1 MIKLSVIYMGV
12 KMKVDKAI
20 KATFNTNLII
30 LNGFLVALL
39 VGTILLML
47 PVSSASG
54 NGTDFIT
61 ALFTATTSLCVTGLV
76 VVPTYAYW
84 SIFGKVII
92 LILIQLGGLGIISF
106 TIGFL
111 IIIGKKI
118 SLKERKMIQ
127 ESYNLDSAQGV
138 LKILRKIFG
147 ITVKIEGIG
156 AILYSIQFIPE
167 YGIVKGICYSVFHSV
182 SAFCNA
188 GIDIIGNDSLV
199 KYHGNV
205 LVNFTTVMLI
215 ICGGIGF
222 IVWLDIGGIISE
234 IRNKKLSPNK
244 FIERMK
250 LHTKLVLITT
260 AILVGGGF
268 LFILLFEYNNPD
280 TLGNMTFGNKCLA
293 ALFEAV
299 TLRTAGFITVPQAGF
314 RDGTFMIMCGMMIV
328 GGSPFG
334 TAGGIKTTTL
344 ALIFLLTWSTIKGK
358 EDIEVCRRRINK
370 QNVRSAVA
378 IGTIVLS
385 ILAVAIMALSFTE
398 DAPLKVITFEA
409 VSALGTVG
417 LSMDFTASLTAI
429 GKLIIIVLMFFGR
442 VGPITIAMAMAGR
455 ARKDRK
461 ITNYPEKRVMIG

>member
-1 MIKLSVIYMGV
+1 
-12 KMKVDKAI
+12 MKVDKAI

-314 RDGTFMIMCGMMIV
+314 RDGTFMIMCGLMIV

-370 QNVRSAVA
+370 QNVRSAVS

>member
-1 MIKLSVIYMGV
+1 
-12 KMKVDKAI
+12 
-20 KATFNTNLII
+20 
-30 LNGFLVALL
+30 
-39 VGTILLML
+39 ML

-147 ITVKIEGIG
+147 ITLKIEGIG

-314 RDGTFMIMCGMMIV
+314 RDGTFMIMCGLMIV

>member
-1 MIKLSVIYMGV
+1 
-12 KMKVDKAI
+12 MKVDKAI

-250 LHTKLVLITT
+250 LHTKIVLITT

>member
-1 MIKLSVIYMGV
+1 
-12 KMKVDKAI
+12 MKVDKAI

-76 VVPTYAYW
+76 GVPTYAYW

-188 GIDIIGNDSLV
+188 GIDIIGNDSFV

-205 LVNFTTVMLI
+205 LVNLTTVMLI

-234 IRNKKLSPNK
+234 IRNKKLRPNK

-328 GGSPFG
+328 GGSPLG

-344 ALIFLLTWSTIKGK
+344 ALVFLLTWATIKGK
-358 EDIEVCRRRINK
+358 DDIEVCRRRINK

-385 ILAVAIMALSFTE
+385 ILAVAIMALSFTK

>member
-1 MIKLSVIYMGV
+1 
-12 KMKVDKAI
+12 MKVDKAI

-47 PVSSASG
+47 PVSSANG

-199 KYHGNV
+199 KYQGNV
-205 LVNFTTVMLI
+205 LVNFTTMMLI

-234 IRNKKLSPNK
+234 IRNKKLSSNK

-293 ALFEAV
+293 ALFESV
-299 TLRTAGFITVPQAGF
+299 TLRTAGFMTVSQAGF
-314 RDGTFMIMCGMMIV
+314 RDGTFMIMCGLMIV
-328 GGSPFG
+328 GGSPLG

-344 ALIFLLTWSTIKGK
+344 ALVILLTLATIKGK
-358 EDIEVCRRRINK
+358 DDIEVCRRRINK

-398 DAPLKVITFEA
+398 GAPLKVITFEA

-461 ITNYPEKRVMIG
+461 ITNYPEKKVMIG

>member
-1 MIKLSVIYMGV
+1 
-12 KMKVDKAI
+12 MKVDKAI

-147 ITVKIEGIG
+147 ITLKIEGIG

-314 RDGTFMIMCGMMIV
+314 RDGTFMIMCGLMIV

-344 ALIFLLTWSTIKGK
+344 ALIFLLTWSTTKGK

>member
-1 MIKLSVIYMGV
+1 
-12 KMKVDKAI
+12 MKVDKAI

-147 ITVKIEGIG
+147 ITLKIEGIG

-234 IRNKKLSPNK
+234 IRDKKLSPNK

-314 RDGTFMIMCGMMIV
+314 RDGTFMIMCGLMIV

>member
-1 MIKLSVIYMGV
+1 
-12 KMKVDKAI
+12 MKVDKAI

-147 ITVKIEGIG
+147 ITLKIEGIG

-314 RDGTFMIMCGMMIV
+314 RDGTFMIMCGLMIV

-455 ARKDRK
+455 ARKNRK

>member
-1 MIKLSVIYMGV
+1 
-12 KMKVDKAI
+12 MKVDKAI

-314 RDGTFMIMCGMMIV
+314 RDGTFMIMCGLMIV

-442 VGPITIAMAMAGR
+442 VGPITIAMALAGR

>member
-1 MIKLSVIYMGV
+1 
-12 KMKVDKAI
+12 MKVDKAI

-188 GIDIIGNDSLV
+188 GIDIFGNDSLV

-314 RDGTFMIMCGMMIV
+314 RDGTFMIMCGLMIV

>member
-1 MIKLSVIYMGV
+1 
-12 KMKVDKAI
+12 MKVDKAI

-314 RDGTFMIMCGMMIV
+314 RDGTFMIMCGLMIV

>member
-1 MIKLSVIYMGV
+1 
-12 KMKVDKAI
+12 MKVDKAI

-147 ITVKIEGIG
+147 ITLKIEGIG

-222 IVWLDIGGIISE
+222 IVWIDIGGIISE

-314 RDGTFMIMCGMMIV
+314 RDGTFMIMCGLMIV

>member
-1 MIKLSVIYMGV
+1 
-12 KMKVDKAI
+12 MKVDKAI

-54 NGTDFIT
+54 RTTDFIT

-111 IIIGKKI
+111 IIIGKRI

-147 ITVKIEGIG
+147 ITIKIEGVG

-167 YGIVKGICYSVFHSV
+167 YGIVKGICYSIFHSV

-188 GIDIIGNDSLV
+188 GIDILGSDSFV
-199 KYHGNV
+199 KYQGNV
-205 LVNFTTVMLI
+205 LVNFTTMMLI

-222 IVWLDIGGIISE
+222 IVWLDVGGIINE
-234 IRNKKLSPNK
+234 IRSKKLSPNK

-260 AILVGGGF
+260 VVLVAGGF
-268 LFILLFEYNNPD
+268 LFILLFEYNNPA
-280 TLGNMTFGNKCLA
+280 TLGNMTFGKKCLA

-299 TLRTAGFITVPQAGF
+299 TLRTAGFVTVPQTGF
-314 RDGTFMIMCGMMIV
+314 MDGTFMIMCGLMIV
-328 GGSPFG
+328 GGSPLG

-344 ALIFLLTWSTIKGK
+344 ALIFLLTWATIKGK
-358 EDIEVCRRRINK
+358 DDIEVCRRRINK
-370 QNVRSAVA
+370 QNVRSAAA

-398 DAPLKVITFEA
+398 GAPLKVITFEA

-417 LSMDFTASLTAI
+417 LSMDFTASLTVV
-429 GKLIIIVLMFFGR
+429 GKLIIIILMFFGR

>member
-1 MIKLSVIYMGV
+1 
-12 KMKVDKAI
+12 MKVDKAI

-147 ITVKIEGIG
+147 ITLKIEGIG

-299 TLRTAGFITVPQAGF
+299 TLRTAGFNTVPQAGF
-314 RDGTFMIMCGMMIV
+314 RDGTFMIMCGLMIV

>member
-1 MIKLSVIYMGV
+1 M
-12 KMKVDKAI
+12 
-20 KATFNTNLII
+20 
-30 LNGFLVALL
+30 
-39 VGTILLML
+39 
-47 PVSSASG
+47 
-54 NGTDFIT
+54 
-61 ALFTATTSLCVTGLV
+61 FTATTSLCVTGLV

-314 RDGTFMIMCGMMIV
+314 RDGTFMIMCGLMIV

-370 QNVRSAVA
+370 QNVRS
-378 IGTIVLS
+378 
-385 ILAVAIMALSFTE
+385 AVAIMALSFTE

>member
-1 MIKLSVIYMGV
+1 
-12 KMKVDKAI
+12 MKVDKAI
-20 KATFNTNLII
+20 KTTFNTNLII

-314 RDGTFMIMCGMMIV
+314 RDGTFMIMCGLMIV

>member
-1 MIKLSVIYMGV
+1 
-12 KMKVDKAI
+12 MKVDKAI

-147 ITVKIEGIG
+147 ITLKIEGIG

-205 LVNFTTVMLI
+205 LVNFTAVMLI

-314 RDGTFMIMCGMMIV
+314 RDGTFMIMCGLMIV

>member
-1 MIKLSVIYMGV
+1 
-12 KMKVDKAI
+12 MKVDKAI

-76 VVPTYAYW
+76 VVPTYAFW

-147 ITVKIEGIG
+147 ITLKIEGIG

-314 RDGTFMIMCGMMIV
+314 RDGTFMIMCGLMIV

>member
-1 MIKLSVIYMGV
+1 
-12 KMKVDKAI
+12 MKVDKAI

-127 ESYNLDSAQGV
+127 VSYNLDSAQGV

-147 ITVKIEGIG
+147 ITLKIEGIG

-314 RDGTFMIMCGMMIV
+314 RDGTFMIMCGLMIV

>member
-1 MIKLSVIYMGV
+1 
-12 KMKVDKAI
+12 MKVDKAI

-314 RDGTFMIMCGMMIV
+314 RDGTFMIMCGLMIV

-398 DAPLKVITFEA
+398 DAPLKVITVEA

-455 ARKDRK
+455 ARKNRK

>member
-1 MIKLSVIYMGV
+1 
-12 KMKVDKAI
+12 MKVDKAI

-147 ITVKIEGIG
+147 INVKIEGIG

-314 RDGTFMIMCGMMIV
+314 RDGTFMIMCGLMIV

>member
-1 MIKLSVIYMGV
+1 
-12 KMKVDKAI
+12 MKVDKAI

-84 SIFGKVII
+84 NIFGKVII

-147 ITVKIEGIG
+147 ITLKIEGIG

-314 RDGTFMIMCGMMIV
+314 RDGTFMIMCGLMIV

>member
-1 MIKLSVIYMGV
+1 
-12 KMKVDKAI
+12 MKVDKAI

-250 LHTKLVLITT
+250 LHTKLVLIMT

-314 RDGTFMIMCGMMIV
+314 RDGTFMIMCGLMIV

-455 ARKDRK
+455 ARKNRK

>member
-1 MIKLSVIYMGV
+1 
-12 KMKVDKAI
+12 MKVDKAI

>member
-1 MIKLSVIYMGV
+1 
-12 KMKVDKAI
+12 MKVDKAI

-92 LILIQLGGLGIISF
+92 LILIQLGGLGIICF

-314 RDGTFMIMCGMMIV
+314 RDGTFMIMCGLMIV

>member
-1 MIKLSVIYMGV
+1 M
-12 KMKVDKAI
+12 
-20 KATFNTNLII
+20 
-30 LNGFLVALL
+30 
-39 VGTILLML
+39 
-47 PVSSASG
+47 
-54 NGTDFIT
+54 
-61 ALFTATTSLCVTGLV
+61 
-76 VVPTYAYW
+76 
-84 SIFGKVII
+84 
-92 LILIQLGGLGIISF
+92 
-106 TIGFL
+106 
-111 IIIGKKI
+111 
-118 SLKERKMIQ
+118 KERKMIQ

-314 RDGTFMIMCGMMIV
+314 RDGTFMIMCGLMIV

-417 LSMDFTASLTAI
+417 PSMDFTASLTAI

>member
-1 MIKLSVIYMGV
+1 
-12 KMKVDKAI
+12 MKVDKAI

-147 ITVKIEGIG
+147 ITLKIEGIG

-250 LHTKLVLITT
+250 LRTKLVLITT

-314 RDGTFMIMCGMMIV
+314 RDGTFMIMCGLMIV

-398 DAPLKVITFEA
+398 DAPLKVITFET

>member
-1 MIKLSVIYMGV
+1 
-12 KMKVDKAI
+12 MKVDKAI

-314 RDGTFMIMCGMMIV
+314 RDGTFMIMCGLMIV

-417 LSMDFTASLTAI
+417 LSMDFTASITAI

>member
-1 MIKLSVIYMGV
+1 M
-12 KMKVDKAI
+12 
-20 KATFNTNLII
+20 
-30 LNGFLVALL
+30 
-39 VGTILLML
+39 
-47 PVSSASG
+47 
-54 NGTDFIT
+54 
-61 ALFTATTSLCVTGLV
+61 TGLV

-147 ITVKIEGIG
+147 ITLKIEGIG

-314 RDGTFMIMCGMMIV
+314 RDGTFMIMCGLMIV

-344 ALIFLLTWSTIKGK
+344 ALILLLTWSTIKGK

>member
-1 MIKLSVIYMGV
+1 
-12 KMKVDKAI
+12 MKVDKAI

-84 SIFGKVII
+84 SIFGNVII

-147 ITVKIEGIG
+147 ITLKIEGIG

-314 RDGTFMIMCGMMIV
+314 RDGTFMIMCGLMIV

>member
-1 MIKLSVIYMGV
+1 
-12 KMKVDKAI
+12 MKVDKAI

-147 ITVKIEGIG
+147 ITLKIEGIG

-314 RDGTFMIMCGMMIV
+314 RDGTFMIMCGLMIV

-398 DAPLKVITFEA
+398 DAPLKVITFET

>member
-1 MIKLSVIYMGV
+1 
-12 KMKVDKAI
+12 MKVDKAI

-314 RDGTFMIMCGMMIV
+314 RDGTFMIMCGLMIV

-334 TAGGIKTTTL
+334 PAGGIKTTTL

>member
-1 MIKLSVIYMGV
+1 
-12 KMKVDKAI
+12 MKVDKAI

-147 ITVKIEGIG
+147 ITLKIEGIG

-299 TLRTAGFITVPQAGF
+299 TLRTAGFITVPHS
-314 RDGTFMIMCGMMIV
+314 R
-328 GGSPFG
+328 
-334 TAGGIKTTTL
+334 
-344 ALIFLLTWSTIKGK
+344 W
-358 EDIEVCRRRINK
+358 N
-370 QNVRSAVA
+370 
-378 IGTIVLS
+378 
-385 ILAVAIMALSFTE
+385 
-398 DAPLKVITFEA
+398 
-409 VSALGTVG
+409 
-417 LSMDFTASLTAI
+417 
-429 GKLIIIVLMFFGR
+429 
-442 VGPITIAMAMAGR
+442 
-455 ARKDRK
+455 
-461 ITNYPEKRVMIG
+461 

>member
-1 MIKLSVIYMGV
+1 M
-12 KMKVDKAI
+12 
-20 KATFNTNLII
+20 
-30 LNGFLVALL
+30 
-39 VGTILLML
+39 
-47 PVSSASG
+47 
-54 NGTDFIT
+54 
-61 ALFTATTSLCVTGLV
+61 TGLV

-147 ITVKIEGIG
+147 ITLKIEGIG

-314 RDGTFMIMCGMMIV
+314 RDGTFMIMCGLMIV

>member
-1 MIKLSVIYMGV
+1 
-12 KMKVDKAI
+12 MKVDKAI

-84 SIFGKVII
+84 SICGKVII

-147 ITVKIEGIG
+147 ITLKIDGIG

-314 RDGTFMIMCGMMIV
+314 RDGTFMIMCGLMIV

>member
-1 MIKLSVIYMGV
+1 
-12 KMKVDKAI
+12 MKVDKAI

-147 ITVKIEGIG
+147 ITLKIEGIG

>member
-1 MIKLSVIYMGV
+1 
-12 KMKVDKAI
+12 MKVDKAI

-188 GIDIIGNDSLV
+188 GIDIIGNDSFV

-205 LVNFTTVMLI
+205 LVNLTTVMLI

-234 IRNKKLSPNK
+234 IRNKKLRPNK

-328 GGSPFG
+328 GGSPLG

-344 ALIFLLTWSTIKGK
+344 ALVFLLTWATIKGK
-358 EDIEVCRRRINK
+358 DDIDVCRRRINK

>member
-1 MIKLSVIYMGV
+1 
-12 KMKVDKAI
+12 MKVDKAI
-20 KATFNTNLII
+20 KATLNTNLII
-30 LNGFLVALL
+30 LKGFLVVLL

-147 ITVKIEGIG
+147 ITLKIEGIG

-314 RDGTFMIMCGMMIV
+314 RDGTFMIMCGLMIV

>member
-1 MIKLSVIYMGV
+1 MGV

-314 RDGTFMIMCGMMIV
+314 RDGTFMIMCGLMIV